1 MSSGFPLYDN
11 LISQI
16 SKKDLTVKQKE
27 EFIKNV
33 KIIDINGKEL
43 IYSLIYIFFSQN
55 VDVNV
60 DNKIIPYNGTNEQT
74 NDKKSLSNITWN
86 FMDFPVKLRQLL
98 YNFMNL
104 HNKTIQ
110 EDVTR
115 TTLA

>member
-27 EFIKNV
+27 EFIKNI
-33 KIIDINGKEL
+33 KILDINGKEL
-43 IYSLIYIFFSQN
+43 IYSLIYIYFSQN
-55 VDVNV
+55 VNV

-104 HNKTIQ
+104 HIKTIQ
-110 EDVTR
+110 EDGTR
-115 TTLA
+115 TTLD